1 MRVLE
6 FARSSVTFRI
16 DLDKKPP
23 KTLTHKPPY
32 PMNNA
37 RVSLE
42 SRLRITEKATR
53 RVQTFV
59 HAASCKTERVGAD
72 VDLWLQPNADFMPI
86 FGDRQFLTIK
96 TFARAGEQAQLY
108 PPGSG
113 AQSDRQTGSIAEVFE
128 RVHLDLVEHE
138 GKPLPDARAI
148 VMATLANEAL
158 VVVSRIETDRY
169 VAELEFPVRT
179 MNANERD
186 WVYQTDTGPVLFPD
200 LDREPDDL
208 LAGLD
213 VAYVAL
219 NSPDWADFIVR
230 VPTEIAEGVEV
241 FHFSKA
247 VRIDGITNSVYRVP
261 AVSRA
266 SHRRVDLPRA
276 AEEGA
281 R

>member
-6 FARSSVTFRI
+6 FARSTVTFRI

-23 KTLTHKPPY
+23 RTLSHKPPY

-37 RVSLE
+37 RVVLE
-42 SRLRITEKATR
+42 SRLRVTERTTH
-53 RVQTFV
+53 RVWTFF

-86 FGDRQFLTIK
+86 FGDEQFLNLK
-96 TFARAGEQAQLY
+96 TFARAGMQAQLY

-113 AQSDRQTGSIAEVFE
+113 AQSDRQTGSIADVFD

-138 GKPLPDARAI
+138 GKPLPEARAI
-148 VMATLANEAL
+148 VMATLANEPL
-158 VVVSRIETDRY
+158 VVVSRIESDRY
-169 VAELEFPVRT
+169 IAELEFPVKT

-200 LDREPDDL
+200 LQRDPRDL
-208 LAGLD
+208 VNGLD

-230 VPTEIAEGVEV
+230 VPTAVAEGVEV
-241 FHFSKA
+241 YHFSKA
-247 VRIDGITNSVYRVP
+247 VRIDGVATTIYRLP
-261 AVSRA
+261 GASRA
-266 SHRRVDLPRA
+266 SHHRVVLPRA
-276 AEEGA
+276 VDGGA